1 MAKFKKIARSI
12 KLGNNELD
20 KYQIYVEKSW
30 GKSKSELVEAQE
42 LWK

>member
-1 MAKFKKIARSI
+1 MS
-12 KLGNNELD
+12 LD
-20 KYQIYVEKSW
+20 KYQISVEKSW